1 MVDSYDHLAVD
12 WENAL
17 RPAGHKAR
25 IEPKFPESLQDNLT
39 ASHKRVWET
48 EHDGGRKKC
57 VFSWG
62 SRRVKAEIARA
73 SRSDTRSDWS
83 TTSGANFT
91 YQLYLQCPSHAVCAL
106 YTRLPP

>member
-17 RPAGHKAR
+17 RPAGHKQKLSPNSMNHYR
-25 IEPKFPESLQDNLT
+25 TTSPPVTSVFE
-39 ASHKRVWET
+39 KRNMMA
-48 EHDGGRKKC
+48 DGGSVC
-57 VFSWG
+57 LAG

-91 YQLYLQCPSHAVCAL
+91 YQLYLQCPSHAFCVL
-106 YTRLPP
+106 YTCLPP